1 MVGFARAQPG
11 YERPSSVRV
20 SSSLSPLSQLPTSV
34 DITELLDEK
43 MTMASRTLIEQFQRD
58 IGLVTS
64 STDERQLRMK
74 SRDFHWYSPVL
85 TAQLQ
90 SCRADIVVQ
99 PQSEEE
105 IEQVAAAA
113 AKHRL
118 PLTVRGGGTGNYGQ
132 SVPLKG
138 GIVLDMTR
146 YDRVTAV
153 ESAHVRVQAGAVIQ
167 SALAAA
173 LATGQQLMMYPSTM
187 KSATI
192 GGYLGGGFAGIGS
205 VRHGIIRDSGMIE
218 MLKIMTVEENP
229 RTLTL
234 TGDDVGFAFHAW
246 GTTGIILEAQLKLVR
261 AEKWI
266 DCIATFPTYGAVIAF
281 GNAAFDSDL
290 DVFLLSAVERRFS
303 PFYKRLNAYF
313 DGSRDAMFSMVK
325 ETDVDRF
332 FGLAGAFE
340 GERSMAVSD
349 TESAAANLR
358 RIHETAF
365 NHTTL
370 MALQVEPHWTY
381 LQVVM
386 PNPFEPKLAD
396 EQMRRF
402 GDEVLMHHEYTKE
415 KNRCRIGGLP
425 LIRYT
430 TEQRLN
436 EIMRSFESDGCVLN
450 NPHIFKLEDGGRF
463 DPEGRKMAFRAEVD
477 PFGLMNPG
485 KLRSVA

>member
-1 MVGFARAQPG
+1 LRRAKHTP
-11 YERPSSVRV
+11 
-20 SSSLSPLSQLPTSV
+20 
-34 DITELLDEK
+34 
-43 MTMASRTLIEQFQRD
+43 
-58 IGLVTS
+58 
-64 STDERQLRMK
+64 
-74 SRDFHWYSPVL
+74 
-85 TAQLQ
+85 QLQ
-90 SCRADIVVQ
+90 NCRADIVVQ
-99 PQSEEE
+99 PQSEQE
-105 IEQVAAAA
+105 IKTVATAA
-113 AKHRL
+113 AKRRI

-146 YDRVTAV
+146 YSKITAV
-153 ESAHVRVQAGAVIQ
+153 KPGSIRVQAGALIQ
-167 SALAAA
+167 TALEAS

-187 KSATI
+187 KFATI

-205 VRHGIIRDSGMIE
+205 VRHGIIRDSGMIQS
-218 MLKIMTVEENP
+218 LKIMTLEENP

-234 TGDDVGFAFHAW
+234 SGDDVGFVFHAW
-246 GTTGIILEAQLKLVR
+246 GTTGIILEAQLKLVP

-266 DCIATFPTYGAVIAF
+266 DCIATFPTYGDVIGF

-290 DVFLLSAVERRFS
+290 DIFLLSTVERRFA
-303 PFYKRLNAYF
+303 PFYKRLEAYF
-313 DGSRDAMFSMVK
+313 DDSRHAMFSMVK
-325 ETDVDRF
+325 RCDVDRF
-332 FGLAGAFE
+332 FALADTFNGQ
-340 GERSMAVSD
+340 RSMAVSD

-370 MALQVEPHWTY
+370 MALQVERHWTY

-386 PNPFEPKLAD
+386 PNPFEPKLAE
-396 EQMRRF
+396 EQMQRF

-415 KNRCRIGGLP
+415 KGRCRIGGLP

-436 EIMRSFESDGCVLN
+436 KIMRSFEDDGCVLN

-463 DPEGRKMAFRAEVD
+463 DPEGRKMAFRADVD
-477 PFGLMNPG
+477 PLGLMNPG
-485 KLRSVA
+485 KLRSVS

>member
-1 MVGFARAQPG
+1 M
-11 YERPSSVRV
+11 
-20 SSSLSPLSQLPTSV
+20 T
-34 DITELLDEK
+34 DDHEK
-43 MTMASRTLIEQFQRD
+43 TATATLVEQFRRD
-58 IGLVTS
+58 IGDVPAK
-64 STDERQLRMK
+64 TDARQLRIK
-74 SRDFHWYSPVL
+74 SHDFHWYSPIL
-85 TAQLQ
+85 TPQLQ

-99 PQSEEE
+99 PRSEQE
-105 IEQVAAAA
+105 IGTVAAAA
-113 AKHRL
+113 PRRRV
-118 PLTVRGGGTGNYGQ
+118 PVTVRGGGTGNYGQ

-146 YDRVTAV
+146 YNNVTAV
-153 ESAHVRVQAGAVIQ
+153 NPGSIQVQGGALIH
-167 SALAAA
+167 SALEAA

-205 VRHGIIRDSGMIE
+205 VRHGIIRDSGMIQS
-218 MLKIMTVEENP
+218 LKIMTLEENP
-229 RTLTL
+229 RSLTL
-234 TGDDVGFAFHAW
+234 SGDDVGFVFHAW
-246 GTTGIILEAQLKLVR
+246 GTTGIILEAQLKLVA
-261 AEKWI
+261 AERWI
-266 DCIATFPTYGAVIAF
+266 DCIATFPAYGDVIAF
-281 GNAAFDSDL
+281 GNAAFASDL
-290 DVFLLSAVERRFS
+290 DIFLLSAVERRFA

-313 DGSRDAMFSMVK
+313 DGSRHAMFSMVK
-325 ETDVDRF
+325 DGDVDRF
-332 FGLAGAFE
+332 FALAGRFN
-340 GERSMAVSD
+340 GQRSMAVSD

-386 PNPFEPKLAD
+386 PNPFEPGLVE

-402 GDEVLMHHEYTKE
+402 GDEVLMHHEYTRE
-415 KNRCRIGGLP
+415 KGRCRIGGLP

-430 TEQRLN
+430 TERRLN
-436 EIMRSFESDGCVLN
+436 EIMRSFEDDGCVLN

-463 DPEGRKMAFRAEVD
+463 DPEGRKMAFRAQVD
-477 PFGLMNPG
+477 PYGLMNPG

>member
-1 MVGFARAQPG
+1 M
-11 YERPSSVRV
+11 S
-20 SSSLSPLSQLPTSV
+20 
-34 DITELLDEK
+34 
-43 MTMASRTLIEQFQRD
+43 MTDDHGKTATATLVEQFRRD
-58 IGLVTS
+58 IGDVPAT
-64 STDERQLRMK
+64 TDARQLRIK
-74 SRDFHWYSPVL
+74 SHDFHWYSPIL
-85 TAQLQ
+85 TPQLQ

-99 PQSEEE
+99 PRSEQE
-105 IEQVAAAA
+105 IGTVASAAA
-113 AKHRL
+113 RRRV
-118 PLTVRGGGTGNYGQ
+118 PVTVRGGGTGNYGQ

-146 YDRVTAV
+146 YNNVTAV
-153 ESAHVRVQAGAVIQ
+153 NPGSIQVQGGALIH
-167 SALAAA
+167 SALEAA

-205 VRHGIIRDSGMIE
+205 VRHGIIRDSGMIQS
-218 MLKIMTVEENP
+218 LKIMTLEENP
-229 RTLTL
+229 RSLTL
-234 TGDDVGFAFHAW
+234 SGDDVGFVFHAW
-246 GTTGIILEAQLKLVR
+246 GTTGIILEAQLKLVA
-261 AEKWI
+261 AERWI
-266 DCIATFPTYGAVIAF
+266 DCIATFPAYGDVIAF
-281 GNAAFDSDL
+281 GNAAFASDL
-290 DVFLLSAVERRFS
+290 DIFLLSAVERRFA

-313 DGSRDAMFSMVK
+313 DGSRHAMFSMVK
-325 ETDVDRF
+325 DGDVDRF
-332 FGLAGAFE
+332 FALAGRFN
-340 GERSMAVSD
+340 GQRSMAVSD

-386 PNPFEPKLAD
+386 PNPFEPGLVE

-402 GDEVLMHHEYTKE
+402 GDEVLMHHEYTRE
-415 KNRCRIGGLP
+415 KGRCRIGGLP

-430 TEQRLN
+430 TERRLN
-436 EIMRSFESDGCVLN
+436 EVMRSFEDDGCVLN

-463 DPEGRKMAFRAEVD
+463 DPEGRKMAFRAQVD
-477 PFGLMNPG
+477 PYGLMNPG

>member
-1 MVGFARAQPG
+1 
-11 YERPSSVRV
+11 
-20 SSSLSPLSQLPTSV
+20 
-34 DITELLDEK
+34 
-43 MTMASRTLIEQFQRD
+43 MATGTVVEQFRRD
-58 IGLVTS
+58 IGNVAS
-64 STDERQLRMK
+64 SIDERQLRMK
-74 SRDFHWYSPVL
+74 SRDFYWYSPIL

-90 SCRADIVVQ
+90 DRRADVAVQ
-99 PQSEEE
+99 PRTEQE
-105 IEQVAAAA
+105 IGTVAAAA
-113 AKHRL
+113 ARHRI

-132 SVPLKG
+132 SVPLEG

-146 YDRVTAV
+146 YDKV
-153 ESAHVRVQAGAVIQ
+153 EEVKPGRIRVQAGALIHT
-167 SALAAA
+167 ALEAA

-218 MLKIMTVEENP
+218 SLRIMTLEESP
-229 RTLTL
+229 RILRL
-234 TGDDVGFAFHAW
+234 SGDDVGFVFHAW
-246 GTTGIILEAQLKLVR
+246 GTTGIILEAQLKLVP

-266 DCIATFPTYGAVIAF
+266 DCIATFPAYADVIGF
-281 GNAAFDSDL
+281 GNAAFDSGFDI
-290 DVFLLSAVERRFS
+290 FLLSAVERRFA
-303 PFYKRLNAYF
+303 PFYKRLEAYF

-325 ETDVDRF
+325 DGDVDRF
-332 FGLAGAFE
+332 FALAARFNGQRA
-340 GERSMAVSD
+340 MAVSD

-370 MALQVEPHWTY
+370 MALQVERHWTY
-381 LQVVM
+381 LQVVT
-386 PNPFEPKLAD
+386 PNPFEPKLAE

-402 GDEVLMHHEYTKE
+402 GDEVLMHHEYTRE
-415 KNRCRIGGLP
+415 KGRCRIGGLP

-430 TEQRLN
+430 TERRLN
-436 EIMRSFESDGCVLN
+436 EIMRSFESDGCVIN

-477 PFGLMNPG
+477 PLGLMNPG
-485 KLRSVA
+485 KLRSMT